1 MKIAIFGGSFNPI
14 HLGHIKLVKC
24 AVEIASLDK
33 VLLIPTGITPHKSN
47 REMVSAQHRLEMC
60 KIAVSSYENIEVSS
74 IEINREGKSY
84 TYQTLNSLKEIYAN
98 DEFYIIMGSD
108 MYLSL
113 HTWKNADSFLKNL
126 NVISDLRNGADLK
139 EMENQSQI
147 LQEYGAKSYFINHS
161 VMTVSSTEIRNR
173 LKNNQDVSDLLDCKV
188 LEYIKT
194 HHLYGM

>member
-24 AVEIASLDK
+24 AVETASLDK

-60 KIAVSSYENIEVSS
+60 KIAVSPYKNIEVSS

-84 TYQTLNSLKEIYAN
+84 TYQTLNSLKEIYPN

-139 EMENQSQI
+139 EMENQSQ
-147 LQEYGAKSYFINHS
+147 LLEKYGAKSYLINHL

>member
-1 MKIAIFGGSFNPI
+1 
-14 HLGHIKLVKC
+14 
-24 AVEIASLDK
+24 
-33 VLLIPTGITPHKSN
+33 
-47 REMVSAQHRLEMC
+47 
-60 KIAVSSYENIEVSS
+60 
-74 IEINREGKSY
+74 
-84 TYQTLNSLKEIYAN
+84 
-98 DEFYIIMGSD
+98 MGSD

-139 EMENQSQI
+139 EMENQSQ
-147 LQEYGAKSYFINHS
+147 LLEKYGAKSYLINHL